1 VKKTLTTMPRSTPAG
16 LGKRLALAALLA
28 AMTPLPAAA
37 GEPAVTNRLGQL
49 AVRETD
55 SATEIVVTGSGAP
68 TFTVFKLSDPVR
80 LFIDVSNADTT
91 SIDGPVEIDNGV
103 VGEVTALQFNDSQA
117 QVGRIVVGLE
127 VDALYKVQ
135 AQGNQLVVTV
145 DASQRKRKAVPLAA
159 APAPDPAAAGR
170 LAALESRAAEAER
183 RAREAEARSQA
194 LATEARAAETRA
206 AEVARTAEADRTS
219 AARAQAELSVQAEEA
234 RRVAAAEKAR
244 AEQAATERAAA
255 VDAAARASAAKADA
269 ESAAEKARQAKTAAE
284 TAAETARQ
292 AKMSAE
298 AEAVQAKNDRASA
311 FAEAEKAKAEKAAAL
326 AAAEKAKAEKMAA
339 EAAAER
345 ALARAAADQ
354 ATAERAAADRD
365 AARAAAEGAAR
376 RAAELEAVASRSVAG
391 SRDGDRARAE
401 AAAARQA
408 AERAAAD
415 KIAAE
420 RSASEALARARDA
433 ESRAQ
438 TAEADR
444 RKLQAELGALD
455 AQRQQSL
462 ARITALEAAQG
473 DLTNRLDAARR
484 EKDETAARRLEAES
498 VARTAELRA
507 QRAEVARVE
516 SAQAASAMDTRLR
529 TLEGELA
536 SARPVAADAAATQRA
551 LDELR
556 QEAGRLESQLR
567 GREAELQAARE
578 EARKQRDA
586 ADALPGTAPKL
597 LAAAPQ
603 QVRVGDVRFDD
614 KADRTEIR
622 VRVDGRARYA
632 VRTDGERT
640 RILEIEDAQIDPSLE
655 RSLDTGAFPSAV
667 QLVSSFQAAGQADR
681 VRVVATLRE
690 RVADRVRIEGDTLVW
705 SFDKPARVPAVSE
718 VTEVDYNR
726 PRAAVYAGT
735 AQQVIVADGTRGDE
749 PDRKKKKKYT
759 GRKIN
764 IDIKDA
770 DIHNVL
776 RLLAKEGNINIV
788 TSDTVTG
795 TVTVHLKMV
804 PWDQALDLVL
814 RSKGLDMVQEGS
826 IVRVAKA
833 EDIKAERDREI
844 AAQEQRQKLKP
855 VNVKLIAVNHA
866 TAAELLTRIQS
877 VLSDRGKAEFDART
891 NTVIVKDVDESLEAA
906 EDLVRR
912 LDTQTPQVLIEARIV
927 EVNTNSE
934 QQFGIQWGG
943 DSVWSGATGNPTGLY
958 FPSVVGIQGAADD
971 GAAPTEGTASNPNFV
986 VNMPTPIGAGAGG
999 GVGFTLG
1006 SVDGTFNLNVR
1017 LSAAESSGQVKIV
1030 SSPKITTLDNNLA
1043 TISQGVSIPIS
1054 QVSAAGVNTVFFDAV
1069 LSLKVKPHVTQDGNI
1084 YLDLDAEN
1092 NTPDFQNVG
1101 ARGDP
1106 TILKKNA
1113 KTNVLLKDGDTTV
1126 IGGIYTSNGGYSQA
1140 EVPFF
1145 ARIPILGVLFRNH
1158 RESDRRT
1165 ELLIFI
1171 TPRIVNRAAASVR
1184 TAP

>member
-37 GEPAVTNRLGQL
+37 GEPAATNRLGQV

-68 TFTVFKLSDPVR
+68 TFTVFKLTDPIR

-145 DASQRKRKAVPLAA
+145 DASQRKRKSVPLAA
-159 APAPDPAAAGR
+159 APDPADAGR

-183 RAREAEARSQA
+183 RAREAEGRSQA
-194 LATEARAAETRA
+194 LAAEARAAETRA
-206 AEVARTAEADRTS
+206 AEVARVAEADRTS
-219 AARAQAELSVQAEEA
+219 AARAQASLSAQAEEA
-234 RRVAAAEKAR
+234 RRTAAAEKAR
-244 AEQAATERAAA
+244 AEQASTERAAA
-255 VDAAARASAAKADA
+255 MDVA
-269 ESAAEKARQAKTAAE
+269 ERARQAKV
-284 TAAETARQ
+284 
-292 AKMSAE
+292 SAE
-298 AEAVQAKNDRASA
+298 AEAESARAA
-311 FAEAEKAKAEKAAAL
+311 TEKAKAEKAAAV
-326 AAAEKAKAEKMAA
+326 AAAEKAKAEKVAA

-354 ATAERAAADRD
+354 VAAERAAADRD
-365 AARAAAEGAAR
+365 VARAAAEKAAR
-376 RAAELEAVASRSVAG
+376 RAADLEAVASRSVAG

-401 AAAARQA
+401 AVTARQA

-415 KIAAE
+415 KVAAE
-420 RSASEALARARDA
+420 RAASEALARARDA

-462 ARITALEAAQG
+462 ARITALESAQG
-473 DLTNRLDAARR
+473 ELTARLEAARR

-498 VARTAELRA
+498 LARTAELKA

-516 SAQAASAMDTRLR
+516 SAQAASAMDTRLK
-529 TLEGELA
+529 TLEGELVGT
-536 SARPVAADAAATQRA
+536 RPATSEPAATQRA

-556 QEAGRLESQLR
+556 QEANRLEGQLR
-567 GREAELQAARE
+567 AREAELQAARE
-578 EARKQRDA
+578 DARKQRDA
-586 ADALPGTAPKL
+586 ADALPGNAPRL
-597 LAAAPQ
+597 VAAVPR
-603 QVRVGDVRFDD
+603 QVRVGDVRFED

-622 VRVDGRARYA
+622 VRVDGRATYS
-632 VRTDGERT
+632 VRADGDRT
-640 RILEIEDAQIDPSLE
+640 RILELEDAQIDPSLE

-667 QLVSSFQAAGQADR
+667 QLVSSFQAAGQGDR
-681 VRVVATLRE
+681 VRVVATLRD
-690 RVADRVRIEGDTLVW
+690 RVADRVRVEGDTLVW
-705 SFDKPARVPAVSE
+705 SFDKPARPAATAQA
-718 VTEVDYNR
+718 TEIDYNG

-735 AQQVIVADGTRGDE
+735 AQSIVVADGARADE

-788 TSDTVTG
+788 TSDNVTG

-833 EDIKAERDREI
+833 DDIKAERDREI
-844 AAQEQRQKLKP
+844 QAQEQRQKLKP

-866 TAAELLTRIQS
+866 TASDLLTRIQS

-958 FPSVVGIQGAADD
+958 FPSVVGISGAADD

>member
-1 VKKTLTTMPRSTPAG
+1 
-16 LGKRLALAALLA
+16 
-28 AMTPLPAAA
+28 
-37 GEPAVTNRLGQL
+37 
-49 AVRETD
+49 
-55 SATEIVVTGSGAP
+55 
-68 TFTVFKLSDPVR
+68 
-80 LFIDVSNADTT
+80 
-91 SIDGPVEIDNGV
+91 
-103 VGEVTALQFNDSQA
+103 
-117 QVGRIVVGLE
+117 
-127 VDALYKVQ
+127 
-135 AQGNQLVVTV
+135 
-145 DASQRKRKAVPLAA
+145 
-159 APAPDPAAAGR
+159 
-170 LAALESRAAEAER
+170 
-183 RAREAEARSQA
+183 
-194 LATEARAAETRA
+194 
-206 AEVARTAEADRTS
+206 
-219 AARAQAELSVQAEEA
+219 
-234 RRVAAAEKAR
+234 
-244 AEQAATERAAA
+244 
-255 VDAAARASAAKADA
+255 
-269 ESAAEKARQAKTAAE
+269 
-284 TAAETARQ
+284 
-292 AKMSAE
+292 
-298 AEAVQAKNDRASA
+298 
-311 FAEAEKAKAEKAAAL
+311 
-326 AAAEKAKAEKMAA
+326 
-339 EAAAER
+339 AAAER

-354 ATAERAAADRD
+354 ASAERAAADRD
-365 AARAAAEGAAR
+365 AARAAADKAAR
-376 RAAELEAVASRSVAG
+376 RAADLEAVASRSVAG
-391 SRDGDRARAE
+391 SRDGERARTE

-420 RSASEALARARDA
+420 RAASEALARAREA
-433 ESRAQ
+433 ETRAQ

-455 AQRQQSL
+455 TQRQQSL

-473 DLTNRLDAARR
+473 ELTARLEAARR

-498 VARTAELRA
+498 LARTAELKA

-516 SAQAASAMDTRLR
+516 SAQAASAMDTRLK
-529 TLEGELA
+529 TLEGELGA
-536 SARPVAADAAATQRA
+536 ARPAATDAAATQRA

-556 QEAGRLESQLR
+556 QEASRLEGQLR
-567 GREAELQAARE
+567 SREAELQAARE

-586 ADALPGTAPKL
+586 ADALPGHAPRL
-597 LAAAPQ
+597 VAAAPQ

-622 VRVDGRARYA
+622 VRVDGRARYS
-632 VRTDGERT
+632 VRADGERT
-640 RILEIEDAQIDPSLE
+640 RILELEDAQIDPSLE

-690 RVADRVRIEGDTLVW
+690 RVADRVRVEGDTLVW
-705 SFDKPARVPAVSE
+705 SFDKPARSAAVAE
-718 VTEVDYNR
+718 ATEVDYNR

-788 TSDTVTG
+788 TSDSVTG

-814 RSKGLDMVQEGS
+814 RSKGLDMVQEGT

-866 TAAELLTRIQS
+866 SASDLLTRIQS
-877 VLSDRGKAEFDART
+877 VLSDRGKAEFDTRT

-958 FPSVVGIQGAADD
+958 FPSVVGISGAADD
-971 GAAPTEGTASNPNFV
+971 AAAPVEGTSTNPNFV

-1184 TAP
+1184 TTP